1 MQCTSNGL
9 TVFPS
14 YYKVARCNDYVQVTP
29 EVSIT
34 VIGADVGTYSK
45 YVMGSYLCLTI
56 RNDPRYT
63 YTVTNVGNWSPD
75 SYN

>member
-14 YYKVARCNDYVQVTP
+14 YYKVARCNDYVHVTP

-34 VIGADVGTYSK
+34 GTGADVGTYSR
-45 YVMGSYLCLTI
+45 YVMGSYLCLAI